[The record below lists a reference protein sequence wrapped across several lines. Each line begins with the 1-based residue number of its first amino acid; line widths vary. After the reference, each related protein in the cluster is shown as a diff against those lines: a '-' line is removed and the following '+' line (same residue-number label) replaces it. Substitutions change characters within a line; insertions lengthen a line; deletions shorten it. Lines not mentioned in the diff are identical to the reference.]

1 MARTKIATL
10 NLRINPAIKQAVKRA
25 AQREHRSV
33 ANMVEVL
40 IRRHCDQAGIAIAD
54 PGHDRPGDPAT
65 GESDG

>member
-1 MARTKIATL
+1 MSRTKIATL
-10 NLRINPAIKQAVKRA
+10 NLRINPAIKQAVKHA
-25 AQREHRSV
+25 ARREHRSV

-54 PGHDRPGDPAT
+54 SKREQSGDAAA